1 MDMAAVPLLAEVGSD
16 EPDARPGS
24 GGPAAQGPALVS
36 SGTLSGSDFHSPVYN
51 MNHTK
56 RGTAIIFNNKCFDS
70 STAWCERIGTDVDC
84 QNLKNLFQQMGF
96 NVKTHNNA
104 TQEEM
109 KSTMVKLVSKKDHR
123 DADCFACAILSYG
136 EEGIIYGRD
145 GQPISIEELVGPLK
159 GDQLLAGKPK
169 LFFIQACPPE
179 EEEEADFGGVDEGVT
194 QSDAV
199 RIKRIPKE
207 ADFLIAYSVV
217 PGSYAWSSSK
227 QGSQQGSFFI
237 QALVDVLQKDWQR
250 TDLLS
255 MMTKVCG
262 KVSKY
267 AASNSMFK
275 KFLEENPSKDIPCI
289 TSTLSRELH
298 FTPKK

>member
-1 MDMAAVPLLAEVGSD
+1 MAAVPLPAEVGSD
-16 EPDARPGS
+16 EPDALPGS
-24 GGPAAQGPALVS
+24 AGPAAQGPALVS
-36 SGTLSGSDFHSPVYN
+36 SGTMSGSDFHSPVYN

-56 RGTAIIFNNKCFDS
+56 RGTAIIFNNKRFARN
-70 STAWCERIGTDVDC
+70 TNWCERIGTDVDC
-84 QNLKNLFQQMGF
+84 QNLENLFQKMGF
-96 NVKTHNNA
+96 NVEKHNNA
-104 TQEEM
+104 QKQQM
-109 KSTMVKLVSKKDHR
+109 KSAMVNLVSKKDHR

-136 EEGIIYGRD
+136 EEGIIYGSD
-145 GQPISIEELVGPLK
+145 GQPISIEELVSPLK
-159 GDQLLAGKPK
+159 DDQLLAGKPK

-179 EEEEADFGGVDEGVT
+179 EEEVPDLCGMLDEGVT

-199 RIKRIPKE
+199 LIKRIPKE

-267 AASNSMFK
+267 AASNAMFK
-275 KFLEENPSKDIPCI
+275 RFIRENPSKEIPCI
-289 TSTLSRELH
+289 TSMLSRDLH